1 MEPSPVLIAPPK
13 VQREWRLNAEST
25 REVLKWLPQKK
36 ILPEWAN
43 LLSTKQFQILLDA
56 LIAGDG
62 CLMEGISHEAA
73 SLAGHLQLDNLVLLS
88 HSVLV
93 QYHKILYFDTCF
105 LFLL

>member
-62 CLMEGISHEAA
+62 CWDGADPKSKKVAVLHG
-73 SLAGHLQLDNLVLLS
+73 NLNCLILFKLLPYNMGGW
-88 HSVLV
+88 VKLV
-93 QYHKILYFDTCF
+93 
-105 LFLL
+105 